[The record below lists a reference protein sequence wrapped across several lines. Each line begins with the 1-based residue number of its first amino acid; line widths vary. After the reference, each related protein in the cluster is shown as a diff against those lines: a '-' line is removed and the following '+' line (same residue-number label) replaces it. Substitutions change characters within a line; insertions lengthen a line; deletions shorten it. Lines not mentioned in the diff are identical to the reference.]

1 MELRSQ
7 ASSSWVGTVGKPA
20 LASAKF
26 STESESRGKN
36 PYSEKAPIKTL
47 LQPER
52 GFAKLCYESHVL
64 QKALCFPGAVSIL
77 RLAE

>member
-1 MELRSQ
+1 M
-7 ASSSWVGTVGKPA
+7 GKPA

-52 GFAKLCYESHVL
+52 GPH
-64 QKALCFPGAVSIL
+64 KAYAMKAMFCRKHCASLEQS
-77 RLAE
+77 RS